1 MKSSLL
7 SALFI
12 LSFATSMSSCGVSN
26 KKVSTVFKIDA
37 QMLKEQAI
45 EQDERNI
52 ATRIC
57 YAYQSKSKNFRSL
70 PYLGSQ
76 FYFQTNETDCG
87 ARVVT
92 KSLSS
97 VLNYDESN
105 NLVYSL
111 PFGSI
116 EPKFMK
122 KVQTDTAGFLV
133 QICDKI
139 ATNQEIK
146 NTATIGDTKVQI
158 TFFRESLDGYFLQYF
173 AKQNDGSFK
182 IISADKF
189 SVRTQ
194 TDFKT
199 GQILGMDEAYSTQK
213 VCTNSSDKMHFSNF
227 EQTFKSR

>member
-1 MKSSLL
+1 M

-26 KKVSTVFKIDA
+26 KQVSTVFKIDA
-37 QMLKEQAI
+37 QMAKEEAI
-45 EQDERNI
+45 GQEERNI

-76 FYFQTNETDCG
+76 FNFQTTETDCG
-87 ARVVT
+87 AKVVT
-92 KSLSS
+92 KSLSA
-97 VLNYDESN
+97 VLTYDELN

-111 PFGSI
+111 PFSSV

-139 ATNQEIK
+139 ATNLEIK
-146 NTATIGDTKVQI
+146 NTVTIGDTKVQI
-158 TFFRESLDGYFLQYF
+158 AFFRESLDGFFLQYF
-173 AKQNDGSFK
+173 AKQNDGSYK
-182 IISADKF
+182 IVSADKF
-189 SVRTQ
+189 SIRTQ
-194 TDFKT
+194 TDFKN
-199 GQILGMDEAYSTQK
+199 GLILGMDEYYSTQK
-213 VCTNSSDKMHFSNF
+213 ICTNANDKIKFSNF
-227 EQTFKSR
+227 EQVYKTR

>member
-1 MKSSLL
+1 M

-26 KKVSTVFKIDA
+26 KQVSTVFKIDA
-37 QMLKEQAI
+37 QMVKEEAI
-45 EQDERNI
+45 GQEERNI

-76 FYFQTNETDCG
+76 FNFQTTETDCG
-87 ARVVT
+87 AKVVT
-92 KSLSS
+92 KSLSA
-97 VLNYDESN
+97 VLTYDELN

-111 PFGSI
+111 QFSTV

-139 ATNQEIK
+139 ATNLEIK
-146 NTATIGDTKVQI
+146 NTVTVGDTKVQI
-158 TFFRESLDGYFLQYF
+158 AFFRESLDGFFVQYF
-173 AKQNDGSFK
+173 AKQNDGSYK
-182 IISADKF
+182 IVSADKF
-189 SVRTQ
+189 SIRTQ
-194 TDFKT
+194 TDFKN
-199 GQILGMDEAYSTQK
+199 GLILGMDEYYSTQK
-213 VCTNSSDKMHFSNF
+213 ICTNASDKKQFSNY
-227 EQTFKSR
+227 EQVFKPR

>member
-37 QMLKEQAI
+37 QMVKEQAI

-57 YAYQSKSKNFRSL
+57 YAYQSKSKNFRSI

-76 FYFQTNETDCG
+76 FNFKTSETDCG
-87 ARVVT
+87 ARVIT
-92 KSLSS
+92 KNLSS
-97 VLNYDESN
+97 VLSYDESN
-105 NLVYSL
+105 NLVYL
-111 PFGSI
+111 LQFGSV

-122 KVQTDTAGFLV
+122 KVQTDTSGFLV

-139 ATNQEIK
+139 ATNQEIQ

-199 GQILGMDEAYSTQK
+199 GLILGMDEVYSTQRI
-213 VCTNSSDKMHFSNF
+213 CTNSNDKKSFSNF
-227 EQTFKSR
+227 EQTF